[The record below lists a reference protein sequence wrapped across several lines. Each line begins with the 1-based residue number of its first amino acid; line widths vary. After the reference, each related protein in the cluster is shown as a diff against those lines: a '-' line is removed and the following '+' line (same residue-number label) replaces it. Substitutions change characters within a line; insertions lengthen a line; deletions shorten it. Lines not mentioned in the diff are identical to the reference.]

1 MKTWMIYSFSF
12 QRKGQIHFLFIP
24 LQGKDEAGFLEAHY
38 QRSIKFIFIFA
49 VTQIHCV
56 HNTHISLS
64 ESPLWDKEDTK
75 TYHEHEGRVVHYAM
89 ATK

>member
-1 MKTWMIYSFSF
+1 MRQVSLKPII
-12 QRKGQIHFLFIP
+12 KGPLNLFLF
-24 LQGKDEAGFLEAHY
+24 
-38 QRSIKFIFIFA
+38 FA

-75 TYHEHEGRVVHYAM
+75 NYHVHEDCVVHYAM